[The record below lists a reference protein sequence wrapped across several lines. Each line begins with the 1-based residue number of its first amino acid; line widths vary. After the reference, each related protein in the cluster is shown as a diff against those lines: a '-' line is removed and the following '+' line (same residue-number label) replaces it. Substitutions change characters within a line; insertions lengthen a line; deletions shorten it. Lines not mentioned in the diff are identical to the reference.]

1 MELVPI
7 DQLRLPNDDT
17 EIPRLRYE
25 PYLVSRYAAAM
36 KLYEGWGDFPPAVT
50 DQEWLALDGVHRIE
64 AAYRAGVTMVPV
76 EVEQCDDAATR
87 LLVAARLNAT
97 HGAPWASKDITRVAI
112 LAERVGL
119 PMSELAVALRVK
131 VERVER
137 VPITSVLRTR
147 TDREEKVY
155 AKRAVRNVVR
165 GRVLTEHEEEVML
178 QLTTPNKADVLLLDL
193 IRLHALDALPPLD
206 TDSRRNLLR
215 AQRVLEEW
223 LERDE
228 HLFEAD

>member
-1 MELVPI
+1 
-7 DQLRLPNDDT
+7 
-17 EIPRLRYE
+17 
-25 PYLVSRYAAAM
+25 
-36 KLYEGWGDFPPAVT
+36 
-50 DQEWLALDGVHRIE
+50 
-64 AAYRAGVTMVPV
+64 
-76 EVEQCDDAATR
+76 
-87 LLVAARLNAT
+87 
-97 HGAPWASKDITRVAI
+97 
-112 LAERVGL
+112 
-119 PMSELAVALRVK
+119 LRVK